1 MDVTSA
7 PLLVGDIGGTNARF
21 ALAALGADGL
31 PRLEGV
37 TRLCCADFPGLAEAA
52 AHFLQQAGGARPQAA
67 LLAVAAPVTAD
78 RVRIT
83 NNPWSFSVSET
94 AAALGLSLHMIN
106 DFAAVSRAL
115 PLLRDADV
123 VAVGP
128 ALLPAAGL
136 RQAYAVLGP
145 GTGLGVSGLIV
156 EAGRSSVIE
165 SEGGHLAFA
174 PADPV
179 EENIL
184 RLLSARH
191 GRVSTER
198 LVSGMGIANVYQALR
213 EIAGLPPQP
222 ATPEE
227 VSALAEAEPA
237 GLAAQALDRVCAM
250 LGAFAGDIAMAF
262 GAWQGVYLHG
272 GVAQKL
278 LPRLQRGS
286 FRQRF
291 EDKGRHA
298 ALMRTVPTWL
308 IVHPHAGLLGAAAQ
322 GLTAGPQQEQ
332 GRFPRQG

>member
-7 PLLVGDIGGTNARF
+7 YQLVGDIGGTNARF
-21 ALAALGADGL
+21 ALAAMGTDGL

-52 AHFLQQAGGARPQAA
+52 AHFLRHTDARPHRA
-67 LLAVAAPVTAD
+67 LLAVAAPVPGD

-83 NNPWSFSVSET
+83 NNPWAFSVRET
-94 AAALGLSLHMIN
+94 AAGLGLPLRVVN

-128 ALLPAAGL
+128 ALVPAAGP

-156 EAGRSSVIE
+156 ERERFSVIE

-174 PADPV
+174 PADAV
-179 EENIL
+179 EEDIL

-213 EIAGLPPQP
+213 EIAGLAPQP

-227 VSALAEAEPA
+227 VSAQAEADPA

-250 LGAFAGDIAMAF
+250 LGAFAGDVALAF

-278 LPRLQRGS
+278 LPRLQRGG

-291 EDKGRHA
+291 EGKGRHA
-298 ALMRTVPTWL
+298 ALMRTVPTCL
-308 IVHPHAGLLGAAAQ
+308 IAHPHAGLLGAAAMV
-322 GLTAGPQQEQ
+322 LEPENL
-332 GRFPRQG
+332 P